1 MSHPALADG
10 ARFRRRGRLL
20 VAAAAIFWSLGGLM
34 ARSVGTDPWTTV
46 FWRGLFCAAFLVAVT
61 AVREG
66 RRTPGVFAGMGGAGI
81 GMAMCFAIGSTC
93 FILALHHTSVA
104 NVLIIQSLSPFIAGL
119 LGWIWMGERVAGR
132 TWLAMGVAMLGT
144 AVMVSR
150 YFYSTPARGS
160 LGGDLLAFA
169 VALTFALATVLLR
182 RRRQVQML
190 PAAALAAA
198 LTSAI
203 ASVAATPGAA
213 GAGDLTLLALFGA
226 GQLGLGMIMFTA
238 GARRIPVAEASLIA
252 VLESVLGPVWVW
264 LALGE
269 NPGLPSLVGGAVV
282 LAALAGHTLADLR
295 LERVA
300 PADAHRV
307 AEPLVHRH
315 LIGVG
320 QRVGLAGH
328 AHHRE
333 QLAPHRLAHAGPA
346 RDRGVGSDAVVAA
359 VGRADREVDHLLGEG
374 VEGARDHD
382 LLDGLP
388 GAAKRRRV
396 VGERLPEVVDP
407 VRLAGDHD
415 VVVDRAHLGAG
426 RPVLDQSGD
435 RHGGDPFRPTPRGE
449 SGPARRAASRR
460 CG

>member
-1 MSHPALADG
+1 MSHTALADG

-66 RRTPGVFAGMGGAGI
+66 RRTPRVFAGMGGTGV

-93 FILALHHTSVA
+93 FIMALRHTSVA
-104 NVLIIQSLSPFIAGL
+104 NVLIIQSLSPFMAGL

-132 TWLAMGVAMLGT
+132 TWLAMSVALLGT

-203 ASVAATPGAA
+203 AWVSATPRAA
-213 GAGDLTLLALFGA
+213 GAGDLALLALFGA
-226 GQLGLGMIMFTA
+226 GQLGLGMILFTA

-269 NPGLPSLVGGAVV
+269 NPGVPSLVGGAVV

-295 LERVA
+295 REREV
-300 PADAHRV
+300 PAD
-307 AEPLVHRH
+307 P
-315 LIGVG
+315 
-320 QRVGLAGH
+320 QAG
-328 AHHRE
+328 
-333 QLAPHRLAHAGPA
+333 
-346 RDRGVGSDAVVAA
+346 
-359 VGRADREVDHLLGEG
+359 
-374 VEGARDHD
+374 
-382 LLDGLP
+382 
-388 GAAKRRRV
+388 
-396 VGERLPEVVDP
+396 
-407 VRLAGDHD
+407 
-415 VVVDRAHLGAG
+415 
-426 RPVLDQSGD
+426 
-435 RHGGDPFRPTPRGE
+435 
-449 SGPARRAASRR
+449 SRNR
-460 CG
+460 SSTGT